1 MQYAKDRGFWCSFTV
16 TRQQSLAAMQAAAR
30 KVKGADAAAGA
41 GLPERFRRS
50 AILVRDLAQIKSADN
65 QQVQTNRE
73 IVRIPVGWKHSQQ
86 TGAVKGCIVY
96 NSQPLPQYLRPGIFA
111 EALPVKWQPS
121 PDRSGASFRS

>member
-1 MQYAKDRGFWCSFTV
+1 
-16 TRQQSLAAMQAAAR
+16 MQAAAR

-96 NSQPLPQYLRPGIFA
+96 NSTSAAVSAARHFCRGPAGKMATI
-111 EALPVKWQPS
+111 S
-121 PDRSGASFRS
+121 